1 MMNKVKVTLE
11 KDLRKKLGIRQ
22 FPIMKGDIV
31 KIIKG
36 SRRGEGGKVASVDHR
51 HSLIII
57 DGINIAKADGKEKSF
72 PIQPEKI
79 EITKLDL
86 TMEERSGRIR
96 ELASMKNIVLND
108 QTLEEYSTKSEPEEP
123 EVPMESEELKT
134 EEMGIQENEVYDDQA
149 SEDSEAEEF
158 PEKEAQDDGEDDESD
173 EDEPDDET
181 EGDEQK

>member
-22 FPIMKGDIV
+22 FPIMRGDIV

-36 SRRGEGGKVASVDHR
+36 SRRGEGGKVSSVDHR
-51 HSLIII
+51 HSLVII

-86 TMEERSGRIR
+86 NMDERSERIR
-96 ELASMKNIVLND
+96 ELAAMKNIVLND
-108 QTLEEYSTKSEPEEP
+108 QVLEEYSTKNEPEAQEEIEQPQDETTESQTEKVSEEEP
-123 EVPMESEELKT
+123 GEESEIPSNSSEEELP
-134 EEMGIQENEVYDDQA
+134 EEENE
-149 SEDSEAEEF
+149 
-158 PEKEAQDDGEDDESD
+158 EKD
-173 EDEPDDET
+173 EDEQKDPEED
-181 EGDEQK
+181 EGDEQ

>member
-22 FPIMKGDIV
+22 FPIMRGDIV

-36 SRRGEGGKVASVDHR
+36 SRRGEGGKVSSVDHR
-51 HSLIII
+51 HSLVII

-86 TMEERSGRIR
+86 NMEERSERIR
-96 ELASMKNIVLND
+96 ELAAMKNIVLND
-108 QTLEEYSTKSEPEEP
+108 QVLEEYSTKNEPEAQEEIEQPQDETTESQTEKVSEEEP
-123 EVPMESEELKT
+123 GEESEIPSNSSEEELP
-134 EEMGIQENEVYDDQA
+134 EEENE
-149 SEDSEAEEF
+149 
-158 PEKEAQDDGEDDESD
+158 EKD
-173 EDEPDDET
+173 EDEQKDPEED
-181 EGDEQK
+181 EGDEQ

>member
-22 FPIMKGDIV
+22 FPIMRGDIV

-36 SRRGEGGKVASVDHR
+36 SRRGEGGKVSSVDHR
-51 HSLIII
+51 HSLVII

-86 TMEERSGRIR
+86 NMDERSERIR
-96 ELASMKNIVLND
+96 ELAAMKNIVLND
-108 QTLEEYSTKSEPEEP
+108 QVLEEYSTKNEPEAQEEIEQPQDETTESQTEKVSEEEPEE
-123 EVPMESEELKT
+123 ESEIPDNPSEEELP
-134 EEMGIQENEVYDDQA
+134 EEENE
-149 SEDSEAEEF
+149 
-158 PEKEAQDDGEDDESD
+158 EKD
-173 EDEPDDET
+173 EDEQKDPEED
-181 EGDEQK
+181 EGDEQ

>member
-22 FPIMKGDIV
+22 FPIMRGDIV

-36 SRRGEGGKVASVDHR
+36 SRRGEGGKVSSVDHR
-51 HSLIII
+51 HSLVII

-86 TMEERSGRIR
+86 NMDERSERIR
-96 ELASMKNIVLND
+96 ELAAMKNIVLND
-108 QTLEEYSTKSEPEEP
+108 QVLEEYSTKNEPEAQEEIEQPQDETTESQTEKVSEEEPEE
-123 EVPMESEELKT
+123 ESEIPDNPSEEELP
-134 EEMGIQENEVYDDQA
+134 EAENE
-149 SEDSEAEEF
+149 
-158 PEKEAQDDGEDDESD
+158 EKD
-173 EDEPDDET
+173 EDEQKDPEED
-181 EGDEQK
+181 EGDEQ

>member
-22 FPIMKGDIV
+22 FPIMRGDIV

-36 SRRGEGGKVASVDHR
+36 SRRGEGGKVSSVDHR
-51 HSLIII
+51 HSLVII

-86 TMEERSGRIR
+86 NMEERSERIR
-96 ELASMKNIVLND
+96 ELAAMKNIVLND
-108 QTLEEYSTKSEPEEP
+108 QVLEEYSTKNEPEAQEEIEQPQDETTESQTEKVSEEEP
-123 EVPMESEELKT
+123 GEESEIPSNPSEEELP
-134 EEMGIQENEVYDDQA
+134 EEENE
-149 SEDSEAEEF
+149 
-158 PEKEAQDDGEDDESD
+158 EKD
-173 EDEPDDET
+173 EDEQKDPEED
-181 EGDEQK
+181 EGDEQ

>member
-22 FPIMKGDIV
+22 FPIMRGDIV

-36 SRRGEGGKVASVDHR
+36 SRRGEGGKVSSVDHR
-51 HSLIII
+51 HSLVII

-86 TMEERSGRIR
+86 NMEERSERIR
-96 ELASMKNIVLND
+96 ELAAMKNIVLND
-108 QTLEEYSTKSEPEEP
+108 QLLEEYTTKNELEVQEDAEQTQDENTDADNEKVTDEE
-123 EVPMESEELKT
+123 KT
-134 EEMGIQENEVYDDQA
+134 EV
-149 SEDSEAEEF
+149 SEDSSEEEL
-158 PEKEAQDDGEDDESD
+158 PEEENEGKEEDKQKDPE
-173 EDEPDDET
+173 ED
-181 EGDEQK
+181 EGDEQ

>member
-22 FPIMKGDIV
+22 FPIMRGDIV

-36 SRRGEGGKVASVDHR
+36 SRRGEGGKVSSVDHR
-51 HSLIII
+51 HSLVIV

-86 TMEERSGRIR
+86 NMEERSERIR
-96 ELASMKNIVLND
+96 ELAAMKNIVLND
-108 QTLEEYSTKSEPEEP
+108 QVLEEYSTKNEPEAQEEIEQPQDETTESQTEKVSEEEP
-123 EVPMESEELKT
+123 GEESEIPSNSSEEELP
-134 EEMGIQENEVYDDQA
+134 EEENE
-149 SEDSEAEEF
+149 
-158 PEKEAQDDGEDDESD
+158 EKD
-173 EDEPDDET
+173 EDEQKDPEED
-181 EGDEQK
+181 EGDEQ

>member
-22 FPIMKGDIV
+22 FPIMRGDIV

-36 SRRGEGGKVASVDHR
+36 SRRGEGGKVSSVDHR
-51 HSLIII
+51 HSLVII

-86 TMEERSGRIR
+86 NMEERSERIR
-96 ELASMKNIVLND
+96 ELAAMKNIVLND
-108 QTLEEYSTKSEPEEP
+108 QVLEEYSTKNEPEAQEDV
-123 EVPMESEELKT
+123 EQTQDENTEADTEKVTDEAGEEKT
-134 EEMGIQENEVYDDQA
+134 EV
-149 SEDSEAEEF
+149 SEDSSEEEL
-158 PEKEAQDDGEDDESD
+158 PEEENEGKE
-173 EDEPDDET
+173 EDEQKDPEED
-181 EGDEQK
+181 EGDEQE

>member
-22 FPIMKGDIV
+22 FPIMRGDIV

-36 SRRGEGGKVASVDHR
+36 SRRGEGGKVSSVDHR
-51 HSLIII
+51 HSLVII

-86 TMEERSGRIR
+86 NMEERSERIR
-96 ELASMKNIVLND
+96 ELAAMKNIVLND
-108 QTLEEYSTKSEPEEP
+108 QVLEEYSTKNEPEAQEEIEQPQDETTESQTEKVSEEEPEE
-123 EVPMESEELKT
+123 ESEIPDNPSEEELP
-134 EEMGIQENEVYDDQA
+134 EEENE
-149 SEDSEAEEF
+149 
-158 PEKEAQDDGEDDESD
+158 EKD
-173 EDEPDDET
+173 EDEQKDPEED
-181 EGDEQK
+181 EGDEQ

>member
-22 FPIMKGDIV
+22 FPIMRGDIV

-36 SRRGEGGKVASVDHR
+36 SRRGEGGKVSSVDHR
-51 HSLIII
+51 HSLVII

-86 TMEERSGRIR
+86 NMEERSERIR
-96 ELASMKNIVLND
+96 ELAAMKNIVLND
-108 QTLEEYSTKSEPEEP
+108 QVLEEYSTKNEPEAQEEIEQPQDETTESQTEKVSEEEPEE
-123 EVPMESEELKT
+123 ESEIPDNLSEEELP
-134 EEMGIQENEVYDDQA
+134 EEENE
-149 SEDSEAEEF
+149 
-158 PEKEAQDDGEDDESD
+158 EKD
-173 EDEPDDET
+173 EDEQKDPEED
-181 EGDEQK
+181 EGDEQ

>member
-22 FPIMKGDIV
+22 FPIMRGDIV

-36 SRRGEGGKVASVDHR
+36 SRRGEGGKVSSVDHR
-51 HSLIII
+51 HSLVII

-86 TMEERSGRIR
+86 NMDERSERIR
-96 ELASMKNIVLND
+96 ELAAMKNIVLND
-108 QTLEEYSTKSEPEEP
+108 QVLEEYSTKNEPEAQEEIEQPQDETTESQTEKVSEEEPEE
-123 EVPMESEELKT
+123 ESEIPDNLSEEELP
-134 EEMGIQENEVYDDQA
+134 EEENE
-149 SEDSEAEEF
+149 
-158 PEKEAQDDGEDDESD
+158 EKD
-173 EDEPDDET
+173 EDEQKDPEED
-181 EGDEQK
+181 EGDEQ

>member
-22 FPIMKGDIV
+22 FPIMRGDIV

-36 SRRGEGGKVASVDHR
+36 SRRGEGGKVSSVDHR
-51 HSLIII
+51 HSLVII

-86 TMEERSGRIR
+86 NMEERSERIR
-96 ELASMKNIVLND
+96 ELAAMKNIVLND
-108 QTLEEYSTKSEPEEP
+108 QVLEEYSTKNEPEAQEEIEQPQDETTESQTEKVSEEEPEE
-123 EVPMESEELKT
+123 ESEIPDNSSEEELP
-134 EEMGIQENEVYDDQA
+134 EEENE
-149 SEDSEAEEF
+149 
-158 PEKEAQDDGEDDESD
+158 EKD
-173 EDEPDDET
+173 EDEQKDPEED
-181 EGDEQK
+181 EGDEQ

>member
-22 FPIMKGDIV
+22 FPIMRGDIV

-36 SRRGEGGKVASVDHR
+36 SRRGEGGKVSSVDHR
-51 HSLIII
+51 HSLVII

-86 TMEERSGRIR
+86 NMEERSERIR
-96 ELASMKNIVLND
+96 ELAAMKNIVLND
-108 QTLEEYSTKSEPEEP
+108 QVLEEYSTKNEP
-123 EVPMESEELKT
+123 EVQEDAEQTQDENTEADTEKVTDEEKT
-134 EEMGIQENEVYDDQA
+134 EV
-149 SEDSEAEEF
+149 SEDSSEEEL
-158 PEKEAQDDGEDDESD
+158 PEEENEGKEEDKQKDPE
-173 EDEPDDET
+173 ED
-181 EGDEQK
+181 EGDEQ